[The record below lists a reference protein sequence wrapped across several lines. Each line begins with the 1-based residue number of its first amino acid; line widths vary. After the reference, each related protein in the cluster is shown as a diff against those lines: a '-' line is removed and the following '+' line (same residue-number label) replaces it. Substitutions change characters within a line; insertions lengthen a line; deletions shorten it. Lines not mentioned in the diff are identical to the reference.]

1 MTEYDVLKSIADNLV
16 ERKSTAALNNYLVLC
31 NNISYLSRVFE
42 HTIDAIGRICSA
54 LNEKLSDDSNVQN
67 EFKNPDEVPYLFRK
81 LIPRILKNDLCICER
96 CYLLT
101 QADDRTGI
109 TVKNLHKLSKRFSD
123 YNELMTATR
132 QLVDSLVS
140 DSYQLL
146 LLDAKEFNYHVLT
159 SLNSFNKYVT
169 KSIRYAVIQSPIS
182 ASLTEF
188 ETLSFSQWANSHIT
202 QCNHTTFAKKVD
214 FIYRTIAPNTISK
227 FQDDIKNIFKF
238 SSEFTHIGY
247 VSTFFTSDSH
257 GEVIF
262 GDDIGPYLPS
272 TENFSELKY
281 EILFSILKFIAE
293 FYLPVL
299 TQVSDRALVA
309 SEAQLVKKDIDELS
323 NYITDELSSRNN
335 EYFIIVC
342 NNIVRSNENIPL
354 KCRCGHTRN
363 WAPPHDTSLLYCDGC
378 GSSFKLLELE
388 GDVGYIIVDGMPYAP
403 IGSTAPPFFSLPT
416 QEQKRIL
423 EAFPKS

>member
-1 MTEYDVLKSIADNLV
+1 MTEYDVLKSITDNLV

-31 NNISYLSRVFE
+31 NNISYLSRVFG
-42 HTIDAIGRICSA
+42 HSIDVIERTCNTLA
-54 LNEKLSDDSNVQN
+54 EKLSDDANVQN
-67 EFKNPDEVPYLFRK
+67 EFKKTSEVPYLFRK
-81 LIPRILKNDLCICER
+81 LIPRILRNDLCICEK

-101 QADDRTGI
+101 QADDRTGV
-109 TVKNLHKLSKRFSD
+109 TVEGVHKLSRRFSD

-132 QLVDSLVS
+132 QLIDSLVS

-169 KSIRYAVIQSPIS
+169 KSIRHAVIQSSIS

-188 ETLSFSQWANSHIT
+188 ETLSFPQWANSHIT
-202 QCNHTTFAKKVD
+202 QCSQLTFSKKVD
-214 FIYRTIAPNTISK
+214 FIYNAIAPNTISK

-247 VSTFFTSDSH
+247 VSTFFTSDSQ
-257 GEVIF
+257 GEIIF

-293 FYLPVL
+293 LYLPVL
-299 TQVSDRALVA
+299 ISVTNKTLIT
-309 SEAQLVKKDIDELS
+309 SEAQSIEKSFDEGP
-323 NYITDELSSRNN
+323 
-335 EYFIIVC
+335 
-342 NNIVRSNENIPL
+342 NI
-354 KCRCGHTRN
+354 
-363 WAPPHDTSLLYCDGC
+363 
-378 GSSFKLLELE
+378 
-388 GDVGYIIVDGMPYAP
+388 
-403 IGSTAPPFFSLPT
+403 
-416 QEQKRIL
+416 Q
-423 EAFPKS
+423 